1 MRKIITDK
9 KRVPFK
15 KVVLFN
21 KEIETFKDGIEID
34 FDFIDENSQGSNTLN
49 VVEVSHIYDDKLN
62 PTSYKIRYELSNGEE
77 LIEYVEEAYF
87 ANSIAK

>member
-15 KVVLFN
+15 KVVVFN

-77 LIEYVEEAYF
+77 LIEYVEEVYF

>member
-15 KVVLFN
+15 KVVVFN